1 MGKFI
6 VRRLLGLI
14 PTMFIIVTLS
24 FFMIRLAPGGP
35 FSSEKKVTP
44 EVMANLQH
52 KYHMDEPLYKQYLRY
67 MADVCRGDLG
77 PSFKNKDYT
86 VNQLIGTSMP
96 NSLLLG
102 IVALAIACFFGIS
115 AGLISALKQ
124 NSWADYT
131 CMSFANIG
139 LAIPLF
145 VVGPVAVLVFAM
157 KLKWLPTSGWI
168 TGRAGWKTIIMPAM
182 TLGLPYF
189 SSIARLTRASVV
201 ETLRS
206 DYIRTARAKGLKDST
221 IMLKH
226 VLKGALLPVV
236 SYLGPAFAG
245 IVTGSVVIEQI
256 FLVPGIGNFFVKSA
270 LNRDYTLILGTV
282 IVYSTIL
289 VLMNLV
295 VDILYGFLDPR
306 ISYTSSAD

>member
-1 MGKFI
+1 MGRFI
-6 VRRLLGLI
+6 LRRLLVLI
-14 PTMFIIVTLS
+14 PTMFIIVSLS

-44 EVMANLQH
+44 EVMENLLK
-52 KYHMDEPLYKQYLRY
+52 KYHMDEPLVNQYLRY
-67 MADVCRGDLG
+67 LGDVLQGDLG

-96 NSLLLG
+96 HSLLLG
-102 IVALAIACFFGIS
+102 IVALAIAFFFGVS
-115 AGLISALKQ
+115 SGLVSALKQ
-124 NSWADYT
+124 NSIADYAFT
-131 CMSFANIG
+131 GISNLG

-145 VVGPVAVLVFAM
+145 VVGPLSVLVFAI

-168 TGRAGWKTIIMPAM
+168 TGRYGLQTLILPAL
-182 TLGLPYF
+182 TLSLPFF

-206 DYIRTARAKGLKDST
+206 DYIRTARSKGLKEIV
-221 IMLKH
+221 IMTKH

-282 IVYSTIL
+282 IVYSLIL
-289 VLMNLV
+289 VIMNLI
-295 VDILYGFLDPR
+295 VDVLYGLLDPR
-306 ISYTSSAD
+306 VTYTDSR